1 MSASDRF
8 LLDPG
13 GRSTCHNLVFV
24 RVPAAM
30 REPLR
35 LALGGGVGARNLEY
49 RHCQTIQDS
58 KHVYLKCQYVRNVGS
73 LGALIKSNRI
83 RFFARQPN
91 RS

>member
-1 MSASDRF
+1 MSQ
-8 LLDPG
+8 PG
-13 GRSTCHNLVFV
+13 L
-24 RVPAAM
+24 
-30 REPLR
+30 REGPR
-35 LALGGGVGARNLEY
+35 GDAGTLALGLGGGGGATARNLEY